1 MPAPGRTRMFD
12 RFIRLAK
19 ARQALREDRF
29 EDALQL
35 AADPLIQ
42 SDRRAEQVR
51 VEAQQRLLARAQQ
64 RLAAGDAVA
73 AKRDYQRLREL
84 GCAGGLEA
92 LAAGLEQA
100 AAAGK
105 AAFELARTALAEAR
119 RLLGTGDTAG
129 AGAVLATLPTREGL
143 PELHQL
149 TQLVGERRRLA
160 NEQLASIPALLQ
172 GGQIAVAVERFAH
185 AFALAR
191 DVAEAFV
198 GRAELQRMAVAE
210 AVRRIGTRL
219 AEADLES
226 ALAHYRQVRG
236 ETPWLAAAEGLRGIE
251 RELQQ
256 AVLAFLRH
264 VADCERAVAMARA
277 VQAAG
282 LPLQEPLVPL
292 LECLLRSAAG
302 ASAAGGAMV
311 ALREAALAAGAEGL
325 AAAAGSQLRR
335 DQEHHDQVTAARG
348 RLAAGELDQAR
359 ELLTRVLVE
368 QPLHEAA
375 RADLHLVER
384 GLAEVEQRLE
394 VARSAAREGRL
405 REACAGALALVG
417 SGRIGQEAHLLV
429 ADLRSRMALVD
440 RGLDEV
446 RVALHGR
453 SAASVEG
460 VRHCL
465 GRLEELAKFQTDHQ
479 ELQRV
484 TAAVSAEIE
493 ALQLLDQVGLA
504 AGREDLA
511 KVIALLGQIRGMRDR
526 LLVQDRLDAR
536 LLHWLDR
543 VQQLADLA
551 LVAGRLADVE
561 TCAGLLGTFAAVRGE
576 FADREAALRR
586 ACAQRRATADALVEQ
601 ARAQLAAADLAEA
614 ERLVEQALLQCND
627 SAAARALSDQLR
639 DLRRQSEALARVE
652 SMARERD
659 FHGARRQLAELPPT
673 PALLRTRIY
682 DMKQNLAR
690 AQGLEGAFLLRIDEG
705 GEHLVV
711 RGESVSIG
719 NVRQTRSDLPVL
731 ANIAGRH
738 ATIRRSMSFHGGM
751 QDTVVADEGEV
762 RIGGKLVTSQRLQP
776 GDRMQLGPSLQLVY
790 SQPTSRSL
798 SVSLQLQ
805 GGFQVGGTD
814 RVVLMKD
821 RGRDGRLLIGP
832 GRDVHARVASATG
845 EVEVFATNT
854 GQIRVA
860 CDAGGSIDGVPFRG
874 DHPVAAGQL
883 VQAAGV
889 TFVLLP
895 WHPGA

>member
-1 MPAPGRTRMFD
+1 MFD

-19 ARQALREDRF
+19 ARQALREERF
-29 EDALQL
+29 EAALQL
-35 AADPLIQ
+35 ASDPLIQ

-51 VEAQQRLLARAQQ
+51 TAAQQRLLARAQQ
-64 RLAAGDAVA
+64 RLAAGDADA
-73 AKRDYQRLREL
+73 ARHDYQRLREL
-84 GCAGGLEA
+84 GGAAGLDV
-92 LAAGLEQA
+92 LSVGLEQA
-100 AAAGK
+100 AAANK
-105 AAFELARTALAEAR
+105 AAVELARHTLVEAR
-119 RLLGTGDTAG
+119 RLLGAGDTAG
-129 AGAVLATLPTREGL
+129 AGAVLASLQAREL
-143 PELHQL
+143 QPEQNQL
-149 TQLVGERRRLA
+149 IQLVGERRRLA
-160 NEQLASIPALLQ
+160 HELLASIPALLQ
-172 GGQIAVAVERFAH
+172 GGQVDAAVERFAQ
-185 AFALAR
+185 AFARAR
-191 DVAEAFV
+191 DVAEGFA
-198 GRAELQRMAVAE
+198 GRPELQRVVVAE
-210 AVRRIGTRL
+210 AARRIQARL
-219 AEADLES
+219 AEGDLDA
-226 ALAHYRQVRG
+226 ALAHYRQLRV
-236 ETPWLAAAEGLRGIE
+236 ETPWLGAADGLHGVE

-256 AVLAFLRH
+256 AVLTFLRRI
-264 VADCERAVAMARA
+264 ADCERAAGLARA
-277 VQAAG
+277 VQTAG
-282 LPLQEPLVPL
+282 LPLSESLTPL
-292 LECLLRSAAG
+292 LECLLRSTSGAADG
-302 ASAAGGAMV
+302 AWGSLRDAATALGAD
-311 ALREAALAAGAEGL
+311 EL
-325 AAAAGSQLRR
+325 AAAAGARWRR
-335 DQEHHDQVTAARG
+335 DQEHHDQIAAARS

-359 ELLTRVLVE
+359 DLLTRVLLE
-368 QPLHEAA
+368 QPQHEAA
-375 RADLHLVER
+375 RADLHLVEQ
-384 GLAEVEQRLE
+384 GLAEGEQRLE
-394 VARSAAREGRL
+394 VARAAAREGRL

-417 SGRIGQEAHLLV
+417 AGRIGQVAQLLV
-429 ADLRSRMALVD
+429 ADLRSRMALVE

-453 SAASVEG
+453 PAASVEG

-465 GRLEELAKFQTDHQ
+465 GRLEELAKVQSDHQ

-484 TAAVSAEIE
+484 TAAVAAEIE
-493 ALQLLDQVGLA
+493 ALQLLEQVGVA
-504 AGREDLA
+504 AGRDDLA
-511 KVIALLGQIRGMRDR
+511 RVVTLLGQLRSMRDR

-551 LVAGRLADVE
+551 LVGGRLAEVE
-561 TCAGLLGTFAAVRGE
+561 VCAGLLGTFAAVRGE
-576 FADREAALRR
+576 FADREAALRQ
-586 ACAQRRATADALVEQ
+586 ACAQRRAAADALVEQ
-601 ARAQLAAADLAEA
+601 ARVQLAAADLAEA
-614 ERLVEQALLQCND
+614 ERLVEQAILQWND
-627 SAAARALSDQLR
+627 SASARAMADHLR

-652 SMARERD
+652 SMTKERD
-659 FHGARRQLAELPPT
+659 FHGARRKLAELPPT

-751 QDTVVADEGEV
+751 QDTVVAEEGEV

-776 GDRMQLGPSLQLVY
+776 GDRVQLGPSLQLVY

-832 GRDVHARVASATG
+832 GRDVHARVAAATG

>member
-1 MPAPGRTRMFD
+1 MFD

-19 ARQALREDRF
+19 ARQALREERF

-35 AADPLIQ
+35 ASDPLIQ

-51 VEAQQRLLARAQQ
+51 VAAQQRLLARAQQ
-64 RLAAGDAVA
+64 RLGAGDAVA
-73 AKRDYQRLREL
+73 ARRDYQRLREL
-84 GCAGGLEA
+84 WGTAGLET
-92 LAAGLEQA
+92 LAASLEQA
-100 AAAGK
+100 AVAGK
-105 AAFELARTALAEAR
+105 AAVELARNTLAEAR
-119 RLLGTGDTAG
+119 RLLGAGDTAG
-129 AGAVLATLPTREGL
+129 AGAVLASLQTRELL
-143 PELHQL
+143 PAQHQL

-160 NEQLASIPALLQ
+160 QEQLATIPALLQ
-172 GGQIAVAVERFAH
+172 GGQVDAAIERFAQ

-191 DVAEAFV
+191 DVAEGFV
-198 GRAELQRMAVAE
+198 GRQELQRAA
-210 AVRRIGTRL
+210 L
-219 AEADLES
+219 AEAGRRIRARLVEGDLEA
-226 ALAHYRQVRG
+226 ALAHYRQVRV
-236 ETPWLAAAEGLRGIE
+236 ETPWLGAAEGLPAVE

-256 AVLAFLRH
+256 AVLACLRR
-264 VADCERAVAMARA
+264 VADCERAAVLARA

-282 LPLQEPLVPL
+282 LPLQEPLAPL
-292 LECLLRSAAG
+292 LECLLHSAAG
-302 ASAAGGAMV
+302 ASAAGGAMLS
-311 ALREAALAAGAEGL
+311 LRDAAAAAGADDL
-325 AAAAGSQLRR
+325 AAAAGSRLRR
-335 DQEHHDQVTAARG
+335 DQEHHDQVAAARS

-359 ELLTRVLVE
+359 DLLTRVLVE

-375 RADLHLVER
+375 RADLHLVEQ
-384 GLAEVEQRLE
+384 GLAECEQRLAA
-394 VARSAAREGRL
+394 ARAAAREGRV

-417 SGRIGQEAHLLV
+417 AGRIGQVAQLLV

-453 SAASVEG
+453 PAASVEG

-465 GRLEELAKFQTDHQ
+465 GRLEELAKVQADHQ

-484 TAAVSAEIE
+484 TAAVVAEIE
-493 ALQLLDQVGLA
+493 ALQLLEQVGLA
-504 AGREDLA
+504 AGREDLG
-511 KVIALLGQIRGMRDR
+511 KVVGLLGQLRGMRDR

-551 LVAGRLADVE
+551 LVGGRLAEVE

-576 FADREAALRR
+576 FADRETSLRH
-586 ACAQRRATADALVEQ
+586 ACAQRRGAAEALVEQ
-601 ARAQLAAADLAEA
+601 ARVQLDAADLAEA

-627 SAAARALSDQLR
+627 SASARALADQLR

-652 SMARERD
+652 SMAKERD

-776 GDRMQLGPSLQLVY
+776 GDRVQLGPSLQLVY

-832 GRDVHARVASATG
+832 GRDVHARVAAATG

-883 VQAAGV
+883 VQAVGV